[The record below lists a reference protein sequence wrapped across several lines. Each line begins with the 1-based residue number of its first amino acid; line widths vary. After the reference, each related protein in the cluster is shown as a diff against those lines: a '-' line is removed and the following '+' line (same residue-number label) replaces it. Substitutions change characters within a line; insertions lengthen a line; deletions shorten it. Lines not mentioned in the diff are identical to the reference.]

1 MSVMKVTNSNYTQE
15 VLESNVPVLID
26 FFADWCMPCKMFAP
40 IVDEVA
46 AAHEGKVKV
55 VKINIDDNPGNSL
68 EYRVMSIPTLKL
80 VDAKEVKGT
89 NVGAMSKA
97 ELESCTLFSDT
108 VYNCRRCEM
117 ENKNFYDVI
126 VIGGGTT
133 ECGATLHI
141 KGKLNHACSKKFTR
155 RTVGRPR

>member
-55 VKINIDDNPGNSL
+55 VKINIDDDPEL
-68 EYRVMSIPTLKL
+68 AQEYR

-97 ELESCTLFSDT
+97 ELESWLLGHG
-108 VYNCRRCEM
+108 VQ
-117 ENKNFYDVI
+117 
-126 VIGGGTT
+126 
-133 ECGATLHI
+133 L
-141 KGKLNHACSKKFTR
+141 
-155 RTVGRPR
+155 

>member
-55 VKINIDDNPGNSL
+55 VKINIDDDPGTGSG
-68 EYRVMSIPTLKL
+68 V
-80 VDAKEVKGT
+80 
-89 NVGAMSKA
+89 
-97 ELESCTLFSDT
+97 SCDEHSD
-108 VYNCRRCEM
+108 VEA
-117 ENKNFYDVI
+117 
-126 VIGGGTT
+126 
-133 ECGATLHI
+133 CGC
-141 KGKLNHACSKKFTR
+141 KRS
-155 RTVGRPR
+155 

>member
-55 VKINIDDNPGNSL
+55 VKINIDDDPEL
-68 EYRVMSIPTLKL
+68 AQEYRVMSIPTLKL
-80 VDAKEVKGT
+80 VGCKRSERNQVGSDVKSR
-89 NVGAMSKA
+89 A
-97 ELESCTLFSDT
+97 
-108 VYNCRRCEM
+108 
-117 ENKNFYDVI
+117 
-126 VIGGGTT
+126 
-133 ECGATLHI
+133 
-141 KGKLNHACSKKFTR
+141 
-155 RTVGRPR
+155 

>member
-40 IVDEVA
+40 IVDEGA

-55 VKINIDDNPGNSL
+55 VKINIDDDPEL
-68 EYRVMSIPTLKL
+68 AQEYRVMSIPTLKL

-97 ELESCTLFSDT
+97 ELESWLLGHG
-108 VYNCRRCEM
+108 VQ
-117 ENKNFYDVI
+117 
-126 VIGGGTT
+126 
-133 ECGATLHI
+133 L
-141 KGKLNHACSKKFTR
+141 
-155 RTVGRPR
+155 